1 MQKTKSTSKK
11 ALIFIEQ
18 SDPEIAS
25 PEEVLERLIA
35 ILERHRATITRRCQL
50 DEKEDPD
57 YEKRG

>member
-11 ALIFIEQ
+11 ALIFIDQ
-18 SDPEIAS
+18 SDPEIGS
-25 PEEVLERLIA
+25 SEEVLELLIA
-35 ILERHRATITRRCQL
+35 ILERHGATITGRCQL